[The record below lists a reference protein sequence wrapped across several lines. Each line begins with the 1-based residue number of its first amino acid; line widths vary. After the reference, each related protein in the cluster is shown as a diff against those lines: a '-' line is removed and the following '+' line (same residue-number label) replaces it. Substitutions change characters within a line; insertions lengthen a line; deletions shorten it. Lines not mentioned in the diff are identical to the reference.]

1 MPIAPSREGFL
12 TKATLMFEL
21 VLMPPANAVD
31 AVAKK
36 NAAKAT
42 LNLIILNSSKR
53 LVAKVDKLF
62 EISLCTEM
70 LLENVNRIKILL
82 SGIVCGYDKL
92 LSNVQLKP
100 VWLLQYRRK

>member
-12 TKATLMFEL
+12 MKAALMFEL

-31 AVAKK
+31 AVAKV

-53 LVAKVDKLF
+53 LVAKVDKLS
-62 EISLCTEM
+62 EISLCVEM
-70 LLENVNRIKILL
+70 LLENVNSAKILPL
-82 SGIVCGYDKL
+82 DTVCVYGRWPSGV
-92 LSNVQLKP
+92 
-100 VWLLQYRRK
+100 R

>member
-12 TKATLMFEL
+12 MKAALMFEL

-31 AVAKK
+31 AVAKV

-62 EISLCTEM
+62 EISLCAEM
-70 LLENVNRIKILL
+70 LLENVNSIKILL
-82 SGIVCGYDKL
+82 LDTVCVYGRWLSGV
-92 LSNVQLKP
+92 
-100 VWLLQYRRK
+100 R

>member
-12 TKATLMFEL
+12 MKAALMFEL
-21 VLMPPANAVD
+21 VLMPPASAVD
-31 AVAKK
+31 AVAKV

-62 EISLCTEM
+62 EISLCAEM
-70 LLENVNRIKILL
+70 LLENVNSIKILL
-82 SGIVCGYDKL
+82 LDTVCVYGRWLSGV
-92 LSNVQLKP
+92 
-100 VWLLQYRRK
+100 R

>member
-12 TKATLMFEL
+12 MKAALMFEL

-31 AVAKK
+31 AVAKV

-62 EISLCTEM
+62 EISLCAEM
-70 LLENVNRIKILL
+70 LLENVNSVKILPL
-82 SGIVCGYDKL
+82 DTVCVYGRWPSGV
-92 LSNVQLKP
+92 
-100 VWLLQYRRK
+100 R

>member
-12 TKATLMFEL
+12 MKAALMFEL

-31 AVAKK
+31 AVAKV

-53 LVAKVDKLF
+53 LVAKVDKLS
-62 EISLCTEM
+62 EISLCAEM
-70 LLENVNRIKILL
+70 LLENVNSIKILL
-82 SGIVCGYDKL
+82 LDTVCVYGRWLSGV
-92 LSNVQLKP
+92 
-100 VWLLQYRRK
+100 R

>member
-12 TKATLMFEL
+12 MKAALMFEL
-21 VLMPPANAVD
+21 VLMPPASAVD
-31 AVAKK
+31 AVAKV

-53 LVAKVDKLF
+53 LVAKVDKLS

-70 LLENVNRIKILL
+70 LLENVNSVKILPL
-82 SGIVCGYDKL
+82 DTVCVYGRWPSGV
-92 LSNVQLKP
+92 
-100 VWLLQYRRK
+100 R

>member
-12 TKATLMFEL
+12 MKAALMFEL

-31 AVAKK
+31 AVAKV

-53 LVAKVDKLF
+53 LVAKVDKLS
-62 EISLCTEM
+62 EISLCAEM
-70 LLENVNRIKILL
+70 LLENVNSIKILL
-82 SGIVCGYDKL
+82 LDIVCEYGRW
-92 LSNVQLKP
+92 LSGV
-100 VWLLQYRRK
+100 R

>member
-12 TKATLMFEL
+12 MKAALMFEL

-31 AVAKK
+31 AVDAVAKV

-53 LVAKVDKLF
+53 LVAKVDKLS
-62 EISLCTEM
+62 EISLCVEM
-70 LLENVNRIKILL
+70 LLENVNSAKILPL
-82 SGIVCGYDKL
+82 DTVCVYGRWPSGV
-92 LSNVQLKP
+92 
-100 VWLLQYRRK
+100 R

>member
-12 TKATLMFEL
+12 MKAALMFEL

-31 AVAKK
+31 AVAKV

-53 LVAKVDKLF
+53 LVAKVDKLS
-62 EISLCTEM
+62 EISLCAEM
-70 LLENVNRIKILL
+70 LLENVNSIKILL
-82 SGIVCGYDKL
+82 LDTVC
-92 LSNVQLKP
+92 V
-100 VWLLQYRRK
+100 YRRK

>member
-12 TKATLMFEL
+12 MKAALMFEL

-31 AVAKK
+31 AVAKV

-53 LVAKVDKLF
+53 LVAKVDKLS
-62 EISLCTEM
+62 EISLCAEM
-70 LLENVNRIKILL
+70 LLENVNSTKILPLDTVCEYGIWL
-82 SGIVCGYDKL
+82 SGV
-92 LSNVQLKP
+92 
-100 VWLLQYRRK
+100 R

>member
-12 TKATLMFEL
+12 MKAALMFEL
-21 VLMPPANAVD
+21 VLMPPASAVD
-31 AVAKK
+31 AVAKV

-62 EISLCTEM
+62 EISLCVEM
-70 LLENVNRIKILL
+70 LLENVNSTKILPLDTVCEYGIWL
-82 SGIVCGYDKL
+82 SGV
-92 LSNVQLKP
+92 
-100 VWLLQYRRK
+100 R